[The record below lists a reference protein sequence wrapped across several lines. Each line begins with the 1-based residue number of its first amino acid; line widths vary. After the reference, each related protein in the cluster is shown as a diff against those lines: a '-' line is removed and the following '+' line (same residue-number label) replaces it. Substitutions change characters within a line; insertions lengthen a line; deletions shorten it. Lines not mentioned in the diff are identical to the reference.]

1 MPITKEKK
9 GGSKSSKLGLTL
21 SVARIDKRMREM
33 TPKKRRVGGTASAYT
48 TAAIEIILADV
59 VEAASKLAVGQSSKQ
74 LLARH
79 LQVAVAQ
86 SDTMNPLLG
95 NLSIGTRETIPDP
108 INFILTTDQQHKRE
122 EKQKQAAQAK
132 LAEKRA

>member
-1 MPITKEKK
+1 
-9 GGSKSSKLGLTL
+9 LTL

-48 TAAIEIILADV
+48 TAAIEIILADA
-59 VEAASKLAVGQSSKQ
+59 VEAASKLAVAQSSKQ

-86 SDTMNPLLG
+86 SDMLNPLLG